1 MQNWPKNVLLLKVS
15 CSSIYTAN
23 KMLKKIYKRE
33 SPIETKLLTESKIES
48 LSDIAIWDTY
58 HKSFV
63 NPYAA
68 A

>member
-1 MQNWPKNVLLLKVS
+1 
-15 CSSIYTAN
+15 
-23 KMLKKIYKRE
+23 MLKKIYKRE